1 MPALGVHMNYVRF
14 ITPAWRLRRVDAD
27 CGPFGP
33 AYDAIYERDVPEVL
47 RDAIGHEV
55 DWFNQNLP
63 VPKPRREAFC
73 VKSRGRWYPDG
84 ICWFVAEAREM
95 IAHAFVLASLLR
107 EVGVPVRKVA
117 TRRPGT
123 VLYRDPWQ
131 IVAKPV
137 EATPTV
143 WC

>member
-1 MPALGVHMNYVRF
+1 MNYVRF
-14 ITPAWRLRRVDAD
+14 ITPAWRVRRVEAD
-27 CGPFGP
+27 CGPFRP

-47 RDAIGHEV
+47 RQAIWQEV

-63 VPKPRREAFC
+63 VPTPRKDAFC
-73 VKSRGRWYPDG
+73 VKSRKRWYPDG

-107 EVGVPVRKVA
+107 EVGVPVRKVWTDHA
-117 TRRPGT
+117 GT
-123 VLYRDPWQ
+123 ILYRDPWQ
-131 IVAKPV
+131 VVAKPNA
-137 EATPTV
+137 ATPRA

>member
-1 MPALGVHMNYVRF
+1 MNYVRL
-14 ITPAWRLRRVDAD
+14 ITPTWRVRRIDAD

-33 AYDAIYERDVPEVL
+33 AYDALYERDVPEVL
-47 RDAIGHEV
+47 RDAIWHEV

-63 VPKPRREAFC
+63 VPAPRRDAFC

-95 IAHAFVLASLLR
+95 IAHAFVIASLLR
-107 EVGVPVRKVA
+107 ETGVPVRKVA
-117 TRRPGT
+117 THRPGT

-131 IVAKPV
+131 IVAKPI

-143 WC
+143 FC

>member
-1 MPALGVHMNYVRF
+1 MNYVRF
-14 ITPAWRLRRVDAD
+14 ITPARRLRRVQAD

-33 AYDAIYERDVPEVL
+33 AYEAAWDPRVPDGVRRAIWDEIE
-47 RDAIGHEV
+47 
-55 DWFNQNLP
+55 WFNCYLP
-63 VPKPRREAFC
+63 VPQPRNDAFC
-73 VKSRGRWYPDG
+73 VKSRKRWYPDG

-107 EVGVPVRKVA
+107 EAGVPVRKVW

-123 VLYRDPWQ
+123 VLYRDPYQ
-131 IVAKPV
+131 VVAKPIA
-137 EATPTV
+137 ATPTV

>member
-1 MPALGVHMNYVRF
+1 MNYVRF

-33 AYDAIYERDVPEVL
+33 AYDAVYERDVPEAL
-47 RDAIGHEV
+47 RLAIWQEIE
-55 DWFNQNLP
+55 WFEQNLP
-63 VPKPRREAFC
+63 VPHRGAFR
-73 VKSRGRWYPDG
+73 VKSRKRWYPDG

-107 EVGVPVRKVA
+107 ETGVPVRKVWA
-117 TRRPGT
+117 DHAGT

-131 IVAKPV
+131 IVAKPD
-137 EATPTV
+137 EATPV
-143 WC
+143 LFC